1 MYNSVL
7 NLQPWHN
14 FILNRSRKLVPI
26 REKFRMIKRYDTG
39 GGKQCPK
46 RLKRRQK
53 CKILKTYSTIIN
65 ILIEYIQICSNE
77 NNLICSSFLG
87 NLPTCKED
95 CGLGEWGEWSECSQS
110 CGQDGVQ
117 VIIYTFLYHYD
128 TNIKIIMDSY
138 SNVLPL
144 SRSISYIIGTITK
157 RWKLLWSR
165 RKTMWTKKRKSH
177 VQSSGLFVTGNI
189 FILCNKIFS

>member
-1 MYNSVL
+1 
-7 NLQPWHN
+7 
-14 FILNRSRKLVPI
+14 
-26 REKFRMIKRYDTG
+26 MIKRYDTG

-65 ILIEYIQICSNE
+65 ILMEHNSNLFE
-77 NNLICSSFLG
+77 RKKLIFSSFLG

-117 VIIYTFLYHYD
+117 VII
-128 TNIKIIMDSY
+128 
-138 SNVLPL
+138 
-144 SRSISYIIGTITK
+144 
-157 RWKLLWSR
+157 
-165 RKTMWTKKRKSH
+165 
-177 VQSSGLFVTGNI
+177 
-189 FILCNKIFS
+189 

>member
-1 MYNSVL
+1 
-7 NLQPWHN
+7 
-14 FILNRSRKLVPI
+14 
-26 REKFRMIKRYDTG
+26 MIKRYDTG

-65 ILIEYIQICSNE
+65 ICIIIEYIQICSNE

-117 VIIYTFLYHYD
+117 VII
-128 TNIKIIMDSY
+128 
-138 SNVLPL
+138 
-144 SRSISYIIGTITK
+144 
-157 RWKLLWSR
+157 
-165 RKTMWTKKRKSH
+165 
-177 VQSSGLFVTGNI
+177 
-189 FILCNKIFS
+189 